1 MVRWQTRATKVH
13 HTTAHSMT
21 APDTSAWSPSS
32 WQKKVTLQQP
42 VYPDGEALET
52 VLQKLSAFPPLV
64 TSWEV
69 ERLRSQL
76 AEAADGKRFLLQGG
90 DCAEALADCE
100 AGTITRRLK
109 ILLQMSLVLVYGLHL
124 PIVRVG
130 RFAGQYAKPRSA
142 SVETRDGVSLP
153 TYRGDIVNRPG
164 FSESDRIP
172 DPQYMLDAYG
182 ASALTLNFVR
192 ALTAGGFA
200 DLHHPE
206 YWDLDFLKHSPLE
219 DEYAEIV
226 HSIRNALRFMEMI
239 HEAPIE
245 GLTSVQFFTSHEA
258 LLLPYEQALT
268 RSVPHNKGI
277 YNLSTH
283 FPWIGLRTAH
293 RDSAHVEYARGL
305 ANPVAV
311 KLGPDTDTDE
321 LLALIDIL
329 NPENTPGK
337 LTLITRLG
345 HEGVSRCLPRLIK
358 AVISEGRRVLW
369 CCDPMHGNTEV
380 TGSGVKTRRFRNI
393 LKELTA
399 AFEIHHEHGSS
410 LGGVHFELTG
420 DDVTECI
427 GGARGISEEDLERA
441 YRSPVDPRLN
451 GEQALEMAFE
461 IVRQV
466 RGRRSGS
473 GVPENKS

>member
-1 MVRWQTRATKVH
+1 
-13 HTTAHSMT
+13 MT

-42 VYPDGEALET
+42 DYPDGEALES
-52 VLQKLSAFPPLV
+52 VLRTLSTFPPLV

-69 ERLRSQL
+69 ERLLTLL
-76 AEAADGKRFLLQGG
+76 AEASAGKRFLLQGG
-90 DCAEALADCE
+90 DCAESLADCE

-124 PIVRVG
+124 PVIRVG

-153 TYRGDIVNRPG
+153 AYRGDIVNRPG
-164 FSESDRIP
+164 FSEADRIP

-219 DEYAEIV
+219 DEYSEIV
-226 HSIRNALRFMEMI
+226 HAIRHALRFMEMI

-245 GLTSVQFFTSHEA
+245 GLTSVEFFTSHEA

-283 FPWIGLRTAH
+283 FPWIGLRTAY

-311 KLGPDTDTDE
+311 KLGPDTNTDE

-329 NPENTPGK
+329 NPDNVPGK

-345 HEGVSRCLPRLIK
+345 HEGVSRRLPAIIEAVK
-358 AVISEGRRVLW
+358 AEGCRVLW

-380 TGSGVKTRRFRNI
+380 TTSGVKTRRFRNI
-393 LKELTA
+393 MKELTS
-399 AFEIHHEHGSS
+399 AFEIHHELGST
-410 LGGVHFELTG
+410 LGGVHVELTG
-420 DDVTECI
+420 DDVTECV
-427 GGARGISEEDLERA
+427 GGARGISEEDLDRA
-441 YRSPVDPRLN
+441 YRSTVDPRLN
-451 GEQALEMAFE
+451 GEQALEMAFA

-466 RGRRSGS
+466 RDHRDRSGAGADAS
-473 GVPENKS
+473 